1 MLERARAGK
10 NFGVVLIPEGLV
22 GYIAE
27 VRPTPTPKPNPN
39 PSSSPTP
46 SSATSLRRA
55 RCYAL
60 TAPLL
65 PIYYPLL
72 PPYCTFTAPY
82 NASLPPCYAK
92 PYP

>member
-39 PSSSPTP
+39 PSSTPSPSPNPNPTP
-46 SSATSLRRA
+46 NQVSALLR
-55 RCYAL
+55 
-60 TAPLL
+60 
-65 PIYYPLL
+65 
-72 PPYCTFTAPY
+72 PYCPLTAPY